1 MADEQ
6 YEADVRAAFDAAISA
21 RHLTAAARWSPLAHQ
36 VPPAGD
42 WAGWLLMAG
51 RGAGKTDACARY
63 ITEHVKGP
71 PCLPGPIPH
80 WIGIIAPTLGD
91 AATSCYAGPSGLR
104 AHDPDAKLVSIPGGI
119 TIRWPNGSEAK
130 LFGAHEPEDVE
141 RLRAGGNRCLVWLE
155 ELAAWRYLD
164 KCFEQMQFGLRTGP
178 KPRWVGSTTPKPRLM
193 IKRLMKGEVRN
204 VTLTRATTFD
214 NPHLPQEIRE
224 ALEDAYGARQ
234 MGRQE
239 LYGDLIEADEAA
251 LWTRE
256 ALERNRWHD
265 DLPDLS
271 KITVGVDP
279 SGGAGEQGIVIV
291 GKETRR
297 VITGGKIKNELHGY
311 VLGDYTVCLSPAGWG
326 RRTVQAAIDF
336 EADDICV
343 ETNFGG
349 DMAMATITGAAESMG
364 IGIPVRKLT
373 ASRGKRVRAEPVA
386 ALSERDRWHHVGFFE
401 QLEDQQCTWTEDA
414 GYSPDRL
421 DAAVWPGWHLKLVSV
436 IARGTGSFGGS
447 TMANQKV
454 G

>member
-1 MADEQ
+1 MVDQQ
-6 YEADVRAAFDAAISA
+6 YEDDVRRAFDAALNA
-21 RHLTAAARWSPLAHQ
+21 RHLTRSARWTPLAHQ
-36 VPPAGD
+36 VPPPGG

-104 AHDPDAKLVSIPGGI
+104 AHNPDAKLVSIPGGI
-119 TIRWPNGSEAK
+119 TIRWPNGAEAK
-130 LFGAHEPEDVE
+130 LFGAHEPEDIE

-164 KCFEQMQFGLRTGP
+164 ACFEQMQFGLRTGP
-178 KPRWVGSTTPKPRLM
+178 NPRWVGSTTPKPRLL
-193 IKRLMKGEVRN
+193 IKRLLTGKVRN
-204 VTLTRATTFD
+204 ITVTRATTFD
-214 NPHLPQEIRE
+214 NPHLPEHIRE

-239 LYGDLIEADEAA
+239 LYGDLIEADENA

-256 ALERNRWHD
+256 ALELNRWHD
-265 DLPDLS
+265 EPPAFN

-279 SGGAGEQGIVIV
+279 SGGAGEQGIIVV
-291 GKETRR
+291 GKEIRK
-297 VITGGKIKNELHGY
+297 VVMDGKIKMQPHGY
-311 VLGDYTVCLSPAGWG
+311 VLADRTVTMSPAGWG
-326 RRTVQAAIDF
+326 RKTVQAAIDF

-349 DMAMATITGAAESMG
+349 EMAMATISGAAEIMG
-364 IGIPVRKLT
+364 VSIPVRKLI

-386 ALSERDRWHHVGFFE
+386 ALSERGRWHHVGFFE
-401 QLEDQQCTWTEDA
+401 QLEDQLCTWTEDA

-421 DAAVWPGWHLKLVSV
+421 DACVWPGWHLKLVSTL
-436 IARGTGSFGGS
+436 ARGTGSFGGGLMS
-447 TMANQKV
+447 QQKV